1 MLPDR
6 AAFANVG
13 IAKVAPR
20 GMFMRSAFRFLT
32 GGIEEAICVFFMRL
46 PEARIPDSL
55 LGSLRDCL
63 LGDFPYGL
71 LTAITMNSMAGGRFP
86 I

>member
-13 IAKVAPR
+13 IAKVAPH

-46 PEARIPDSL
+46 PEARIPGGF
-55 LGSLRDCL
+55 LGSLRGSL
-63 LGDFPYGL
+63 LRDFPYGR
-71 LTAITMNSMAGGRFP
+71 LTAITMNSMAGSRFR

>member
-6 AAFANVG
+6 GAFATVE
-13 IAKVAPR
+13 IANTAPL

-32 GGIEEAICVFFMRL
+32 GGIEEAICVFFMR
-46 PEARIPDSL
+46 PPVSGFSA
-55 LGSLRDCL
+55 
-63 LGDFPYGL
+63 
-71 LTAITMNSMAGGRFP
+71 AITMNSMADAGFH

>member
-46 PEARIPDSL
+46 PEARIPDSFLGNL
-55 LGSLRDCL
+55 LS
-63 LGDFPYGL
+63 DFPYGL
-71 LTAITMNSMAGGRFP
+71 LTAITMNSMADGRFP